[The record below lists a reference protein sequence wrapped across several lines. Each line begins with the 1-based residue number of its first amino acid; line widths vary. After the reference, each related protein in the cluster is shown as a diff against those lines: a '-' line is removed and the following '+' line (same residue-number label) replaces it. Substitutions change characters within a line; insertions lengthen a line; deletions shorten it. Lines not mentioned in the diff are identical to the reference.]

1 MKKKMDN
8 TEIIVGRVYQHELT
22 VKTVQNQASSNYGKE
37 FISGNLDIA
46 TDEDGLNVVQ
56 VHYTYV
62 APTTKQGTVNQ
73 TFNVLKKII
82 SENKTWLEVGKDE
95 AIKVKASPSID
106 LNDFYNSNNELISAK
121 RNEGGFLNIVSDL
134 GEEDKRNDFS
144 ADILITSVKTIEA
157 DEEKNIKEDYVVIR
171 GAIFNFRKAIL
182 PVEFTVRSK
191 AGMNYFE
198 NAGISPS
205 EPMFTKVWGKI
216 NSTTTYVIKEEESAF
231 GEPSVQ
237 KYPKKTKEWEVTK
250 SAKVPYEYGEESALT
265 ADEVTKAM
273 QDREVYL
280 AEVKR
285 KAEEWKA
292 QVAAGGSSPTSTV
305 TPSQVAAGGFNF

>member
-1 MKKKMDN
+1 MKKMIN
-8 TEIIVGRVYQHELT
+8 VENIIGRVYQHELT

-46 TDEDGLNVVQ
+46 TDEEGLNVVQ

-62 APTTKQGTVNQ
+62 TPTTSKGAVNQ
-73 TFNVLKKII
+73 TFNALKKII

-95 AIKVKASPSID
+95 AIKVKATPSID
-106 LNDFYNSNNELISAK
+106 LNDFYNNNNELVSAK

-134 GEEDKRNDFS
+134 GEENKRNEFS
-144 ADILITSVKTIEA
+144 ADMLITSVKTVEA
-157 DEEKNIKEDYVVIR
+157 NEEKNIKEDYVVIR
-171 GAIFNFRKAIL
+171 GAIFNFKKALL
-182 PVEFTVRSK
+182 PVEFTVRNK

-216 NSTTTYVIKEEESAF
+216 NSTTTYITKEEDSAF

-237 KYPKKTKEWEVTK
+237 KYPKKTKEWEVTG
-250 SAKVPYEYGEESALT
+250 SPRVTYDYGEESVLT

-280 AEVKR
+280 AEVKK

-292 QVAAGGSSPTSTV
+292 QVAAGGSSSASTV